1 MWYYMWQKGTKDM
14 NTNTSPRPLHTI
26 ASEAIMDM
34 ETISKA
40 KRRYWRHAFPYLA
53 PYADAML
60 SLNSVNDNYGWDS
73 GREIVCRFISNSST
87 WRGETAKRIKAELRQ
102 IVGLK

>member
-1 MWYYMWQKGTKDM
+1 M
-14 NTNTSPRPLHTI
+14 NTNTTIRPLHTI

-34 ETISKA
+34 EGIA
-40 KRRYWRHAFPYLA
+40 KGKGKYWRNAFPYLA

-60 SLNSVNDNYGWDS
+60 SLDSVSDNYGWDS
-73 GREIVCRFISNSST
+73 GREIVCRFISNAAT
-87 WRGETAKRIKAELRQ
+87 WKGETAKRIKAELRK